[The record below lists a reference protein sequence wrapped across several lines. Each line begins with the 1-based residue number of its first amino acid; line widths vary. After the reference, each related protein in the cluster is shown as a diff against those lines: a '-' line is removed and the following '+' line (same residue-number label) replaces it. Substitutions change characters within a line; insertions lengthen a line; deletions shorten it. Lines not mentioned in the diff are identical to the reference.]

1 MLLQSEEVGERLA
14 WMFKV
19 AERIDDW
26 NIGVRGHLFHGG
38 VAEGAQHDQI
48 DPALEVVVDVAER
61 FAGVEA
67 AGGLVDKKS
76 GTAQAVHAGFESE
89 AGAEG
94 GLFEKHHHLLAGKS
108 TAEVGGTLLKHRG
121 QVEEGV
127 NLVRSKVVG

>member
-14 WMFKV
+14 WMFEV

-48 DPALEVVVDVAER
+48 DPALEVVGDVAEG

-76 GTAQAVHAGFESE
+76 GTAQAVHAGFEGE
-89 AGAEG
+89 AGGGRG
-94 GLFEKHHHLLAGKS
+94 GLVKKHPLLS
-108 TAEVGGTLLKHRG
+108 RP
-121 QVEEGV
+121 
-127 NLVRSKVVG
+127 